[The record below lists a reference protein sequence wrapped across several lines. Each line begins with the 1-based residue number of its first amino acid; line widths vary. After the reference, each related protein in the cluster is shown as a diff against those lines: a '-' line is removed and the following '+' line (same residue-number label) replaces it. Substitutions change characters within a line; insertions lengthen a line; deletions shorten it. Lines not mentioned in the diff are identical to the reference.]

1 MKKKSIIILILFVVF
16 ITFIAGFS
24 NSYIS
29 RRIEHLAYVL
39 VLGIDKGEKARLK
52 ISIQFINVSS
62 SSSGASSDSSQ
73 IVLTSCEANSMF
85 SGLNLLNSYIGK
97 EINLAHCSVVV
108 FSEEIAKE
116 GISSEIYSLI
126 NNEEIRSSANIVV
139 TNCKAYDY
147 INNSKPNLEN
157 LTSKYFDT
165 FDITSKLTG
174 YFSNITLGN
183 FFNNLSE
190 RNSDPIAVL
199 GGLNST
205 ARSEEDEAS
214 SNSSEEDESSSNSSE
229 ENESSS
235 NSSEESSS
243 SSNSSNSDNING
255 ETSNSNSSSQDIE
268 DQEKQEI
275 ETNQNNLVA
284 GKSSIVGGRGTENL
298 GIAIFSGDKY
308 IGELTVWESICHSLI
323 INSIDTCIISV
334 EDPLVKSK
342 QLEIQLSPNKKSK
355 ITSNIENGA
364 ININI
369 ELNLIANIISLN
381 SNINYEDTDTINKI
395 STATQNRLND
405 ELNKYFDKTARK
417 YNVDID
423 KYYLSILKYFPYQ
436 KNFDDFNYKEK
447 LKNANFNCNTHVNI
461 ISSLLITKT

>member
-1 MKKKSIIILILFVVF
+1 MKKKFIIILILFVVF

-29 RRIEHLAYVL
+29 RRIEHLAYAL
-39 VLGIDKGEKARLK
+39 VLGIDKGEKAKLK
-52 ISIQFINVSS
+52 ISTQFINVPS

-73 IVLTSCEANSMF
+73 IILTSCEANSMF

-126 NNEEIRSSANIVV
+126 NNEEIRSSANIVI
-139 TNCKAYDY
+139 TNCTAYDY

-174 YFSNITLGN
+174 YFSNITLGD

-190 RNSDPIAVL
+190 SNSDPIAVL

-205 ARSEEDEAS
+205 ARSEEDK
-214 SNSSEEDESSSNSSE
+214 SSSNSSG
-229 ENESSS
+229 
-235 NSSEESSS
+235 ESSS
-243 SSNSSNSDNING
+243 SSKSSNSNNING
-255 ETSNSNSSSQDIE
+255 EASNSNSSSQDVE
-268 DQEKQEI
+268 EQEKQEI

-298 GIAIFSGDKY
+298 GLAIFSGDKY

-323 INSIDTCIISV
+323 TNSIDTCIISV
-334 EDPLVKSK
+334 DDPLFENE

-355 ITSNIENGA
+355 ITSNIENDV
-364 ININI
+364 ININV
-369 ELNLIANIISLN
+369 ELNLTANIISLN
-381 SNINYEDTDTINKI
+381 SNINYEDTDTIDKI

>member
-1 MKKKSIIILILFVVF
+1 MKKKFIIILILFVVF

-39 VLGIDKGEKARLK
+39 VLGIDKGEKTRLK
-52 ISIQFINVSS
+52 ISTQFINVSS

-73 IVLTSCEANSMF
+73 IVLTSCEANSIF

-174 YFSNITLGN
+174 YFSNITLGD

-190 RNSDPIAVL
+190 SNSDPIAVL

-205 ARSEEDEAS
+205 ARSEE
-214 SNSSEEDESSSNSSE
+214 NK
-229 ENESSS
+229 SSS

-243 SSNSSNSDNING
+243 SSNSGNSDNING
-255 ETSNSNSSSQDIE
+255 ETSNSNSSSQDVKE
-268 DQEKQEI
+268 QEKQEI

-298 GIAIFSGDKY
+298 GLAIFSGDKY

-323 INSIDTCIISV
+323 TNSIDTCIISID
-334 EDPLVKSK
+334 DPLFENE

-355 ITSNIENGA
+355 IISNIENDI
-364 ININI
+364 ININV
-369 ELNLIANIISLN
+369 ELNLTANIISLN

>member
-1 MKKKSIIILILFVVF
+1 MKKKFIIILILFVVF

-24 NSYIS
+24 NSYVS
-29 RRIEHLAYVL
+29 HRIEHLAYVL
-39 VLGIDKGEKARLK
+39 VLGIDKGEKAKLK
-52 ISIQFINVSS
+52 ISTQFINVSS

-174 YFSNITLGN
+174 YFSNITLGD

-190 RNSDPIAVL
+190 SNSDPIAVL

-205 ARSEEDEAS
+205 ARSEE
-214 SNSSEEDESSSNSSE
+214 NT
-229 ENESSS
+229 SSS

-243 SSNSSNSDNING
+243 SSNSGNSGNING
-255 ETSNSNSSSQDIE
+255 EASNSNSSSQDVE
-268 DQEKQEI
+268 EQEKQDI

-284 GKSSIVGGRGTENL
+284 GKSSIVGGRGTEDL
-298 GIAIFSGDKY
+298 GLAIFSGDKY

-323 INSIDTCIISV
+323 TNSIDTCIISV
-334 EDPLVKSK
+334 EDPLVENK

-355 ITSNIENGA
+355 ITSNIENGD

-369 ELNLIANIISLN
+369 ELNLIANILSLN

>member
-1 MKKKSIIILILFVVF
+1 MKKKFIIILILFVVF

-52 ISIQFINVSS
+52 ISTQFINVSS

-174 YFSNITLGN
+174 YFSNITLGD

-190 RNSDPIAVL
+190 SNSDPIAVL

-205 ARSEEDEAS
+205 ARSEE
-214 SNSSEEDESSSNSSE
+214 NK
-229 ENESSS
+229 SSS

-243 SSNSSNSDNING
+243 SSNSGNSDNING
-255 ETSNSNSSSQDIE
+255 ETSNSNSSSQDVE
-268 DQEKQEI
+268 EQEKQDI

-284 GKSSIVGGRGTENL
+284 GKSSIVGRRGTEDL
-298 GIAIFSGDKY
+298 GLAIFSGDKY

-323 INSIDTCIISV
+323 TNSIDTCIISV
-334 EDPLVKSK
+334 EDPLVENK

-381 SNINYEDTDTINKI
+381 SNINYEDTDTIDKI
-395 STATQNRLND
+395 STATQNRLNV
-405 ELNKYFDKTARK
+405 ELNKYFDKTAK
-417 YNVDID
+417 EYNVDID

>member
-190 RNSDPIAVL
+190 SNSDPIAVL

-205 ARSEEDEAS
+205 ARSEEGKAS
-214 SNSSEEDESSSNSSE
+214 SNSAEE
-229 ENESSS
+229 
-235 NSSEESSS
+235 
-243 SSNSSNSDNING
+243 
-255 ETSNSNSSSQDIE
+255 
-268 DQEKQEI
+268 
-275 ETNQNNLVA
+275 
-284 GKSSIVGGRGTENL
+284 
-298 GIAIFSGDKY
+298 
-308 IGELTVWESICHSLI
+308 
-323 INSIDTCIISV
+323 
-334 EDPLVKSK
+334 
-342 QLEIQLSPNKKSK
+342 
-355 ITSNIENGA
+355 
-364 ININI
+364 
-369 ELNLIANIISLN
+369 
-381 SNINYEDTDTINKI
+381 
-395 STATQNRLND
+395 
-405 ELNKYFDKTARK
+405 
-417 YNVDID
+417 
-423 KYYLSILKYFPYQ
+423 
-436 KNFDDFNYKEK
+436 
-447 LKNANFNCNTHVNI
+447 
-461 ISSLLITKT
+461 

>member
-1 MKKKSIIILILFVVF
+1 MKKKFIIILILFVVF

-24 NSYIS
+24 NSYVS
-29 RRIEHLAYVL
+29 HRIEHLAYVL

-52 ISIQFINVSS
+52 ISTQFINVSS

-97 EINLAHCSVVV
+97 EINLAHCSVIV

-174 YFSNITLGN
+174 YFSNITLGD

-190 RNSDPIAVL
+190 SNSDPIAVL

-205 ARSEEDEAS
+205 ARSEE
-214 SNSSEEDESSSNSSE
+214 NK
-229 ENESSS
+229 SSS

-243 SSNSSNSDNING
+243 SSNNGNSGNING
-255 ETSNSNSSSQDIE
+255 EASNSNSSSQDVE
-268 DQEKQEI
+268 NQEKQEI
-275 ETNQNNLVA
+275 ETSQNNLVA
-284 GKSSIVGGRGTENL
+284 GKSSIVGGRGTEDL
-298 GIAIFSGDKY
+298 GLAIFSGDKY

-323 INSIDTCIISV
+323 TNSIDTCIISV
-334 EDPLVKSK
+334 EDPLVENK

-355 ITSNIENGA
+355 ITSNIENGD

-405 ELNKYFDKTARK
+405 ELNKYFDKIARK

-447 LKNANFNCNTHVNI
+447 LKHANFNCNTHVNI

>member
-1 MKKKSIIILILFVVF
+1 MKKKFIIILILFVVF

-52 ISIQFINVSS
+52 ISTQFINVSS

-157 LTSKYFDT
+157 ITSKYFDT

-174 YFSNITLGN
+174 YFSNITLGD
-183 FFNNLSE
+183 FFNRLSE

-205 ARSEEDEAS
+205 ARSEE
-214 SNSSEEDESSSNSSE
+214 NKSSSNSSK
-229 ENESSS
+229 
-235 NSSEESSS
+235 ESSS
-243 SSNSSNSDNING
+243 SSNSGNSDNING
-255 ETSNSNSSSQDIE
+255 ETLNSNSSSQDVE

-275 ETNQNNLVA
+275 ETTQNSLVA

-334 EDPLVKSK
+334 EDPLVENK
-342 QLEIQLSPNKKSK
+342 QLEIQLSPNRKSK

-436 KNFDDFNYKEK
+436 KDFDDFNYKEK

>member
-1 MKKKSIIILILFVVF
+1 MKKKFIIILILFVVF

-24 NSYIS
+24 NSYVS
-29 RRIEHLAYVL
+29 HRIEHLAYVL

-52 ISIQFINVSS
+52 ISTQFINVPS

-97 EINLAHCSVVV
+97 EINLAHCSVIV

-174 YFSNITLGN
+174 YFSNITLGD

-190 RNSDPIAVL
+190 SNSDPIAVL

-205 ARSEEDEAS
+205 ARSEE
-214 SNSSEEDESSSNSSE
+214 NK
-229 ENESSS
+229 SSS

-243 SSNSSNSDNING
+243 SSNSGNSGNING
-255 ETSNSNSSSQDIE
+255 EASNSNSSSQDVE
-268 DQEKQEI
+268 EQEKQDI

-284 GKSSIVGGRGTENL
+284 GKSSIVGRRGTEDL
-298 GIAIFSGDKY
+298 GLAIFSGDKY

-323 INSIDTCIISV
+323 TNSIDTCIISV
-334 EDPLVKSK
+334 EDPLVENK

-405 ELNKYFDKTARK
+405 ELNKYFDKIARK

>member
-1 MKKKSIIILILFVVF
+1 MKKKFIIILILFVVF
-16 ITFIAGFS
+16 ITFIVGFS

-52 ISIQFINVSS
+52 ISTQFINVSS

-157 LTSKYFDT
+157 ITSKYFDT

-174 YFSNITLGN
+174 YFSNITLGD
-183 FFNNLSE
+183 FFNRLSE

-205 ARSEEDEAS
+205 ARSEE
-214 SNSSEEDESSSNSSE
+214 NKSSSNSSK
-229 ENESSS
+229 
-235 NSSEESSS
+235 ESSS
-243 SSNSSNSDNING
+243 SSNSGNSDNING
-255 ETSNSNSSSQDIE
+255 ETLNSNSSSQDVE

-275 ETNQNNLVA
+275 ETTQNNLVA

>member
-1 MKKKSIIILILFVVF
+1 MKKKFIIILILFVVF

-29 RRIEHLAYVL
+29 RRIEHLAYAL
-39 VLGIDKGEKARLK
+39 VLGIDKGEKAKLK
-52 ISIQFINVSS
+52 ISTQFINVPS

-73 IVLTSCEANSMF
+73 IILTSCEANSMF

-190 RNSDPIAVL
+190 SNSDPIAVL

-205 ARSEEDEAS
+205 ARSEEGKA
-214 SNSSEEDESSSNSSE
+214 
-229 ENESSS
+229 SS

-243 SSNSSNSDNING
+243 SSKSGNSNNING

-268 DQEKQEI
+268 EQEKQEI

-298 GIAIFSGDKY
+298 GLAIFSGDKY
-308 IGELTVWESICHSLI
+308 IGELTAWESICHSLI
-323 INSIDTCIISV
+323 TNSIDTCIISV
-334 EDPLVKSK
+334 EDPLVENK

-436 KNFDDFNYKEK
+436 KNFDNFNYKEK

>member
-1 MKKKSIIILILFVVF
+1 MKKKFIIILILFVVF

-24 NSYIS
+24 NSYVS
-29 RRIEHLAYVL
+29 HRIEHLAYVL

-52 ISIQFINVSS
+52 ISTQFINVAS

-174 YFSNITLGN
+174 YFSNITLGD

-190 RNSDPIAVL
+190 SNSDPIAVL

-205 ARSEEDEAS
+205 ARSEE
-214 SNSSEEDESSSNSSE
+214 NT
-229 ENESSS
+229 SSS

-243 SSNSSNSDNING
+243 SSNSGNSDNING

-275 ETNQNNLVA
+275 ETTQNNLVA

-298 GIAIFSGDKY
+298 GLAIFSGDKY

-323 INSIDTCIISV
+323 TNSIDTCIISV
-334 EDPLVKSK
+334 EDPLVENK

>member
-1 MKKKSIIILILFVVF
+1 MKKKFIIILILFVVF

-52 ISIQFINVSS
+52 ISTQFINVSS

-174 YFSNITLGN
+174 YFSNITLGD

-190 RNSDPIAVL
+190 SNSDPIAVL

-205 ARSEEDEAS
+205 ARSEE
-214 SNSSEEDESSSNSSE
+214 NT
-229 ENESSS
+229 SSS

-243 SSNSSNSDNING
+243 SSNSGNSGNING
-255 ETSNSNSSSQDIE
+255 EASNSNSSSQDVE
-268 DQEKQEI
+268 EQEKQDI

-284 GKSSIVGGRGTENL
+284 GKSSIVGGRGTEDL

-323 INSIDTCIISV
+323 TNSIDTCIISV
-334 EDPLVKSK
+334 EDPLVENK

>member
-1 MKKKSIIILILFVVF
+1 MKKKFVIILILFIVF

-24 NSYIS
+24 DSYIS
-29 RRIEHLAYVL
+29 RRIDHLAYVL

-52 ISIQFINVSS
+52 ISTQFINVSS

-73 IVLTSCEANSMF
+73 IVLTSCEANSIF

-174 YFSNITLGN
+174 YFSNITLGD

-190 RNSDPIAVL
+190 SNSDPIAVL

-205 ARSEEDEAS
+205 ARSEE
-214 SNSSEEDESSSNSSE
+214 NK
-229 ENESSS
+229 SSS

-243 SSNSSNSDNING
+243 SSNSGNSDNING
-255 ETSNSNSSSQDIE
+255 ETSNSNLSSQDVE
-268 DQEKQEI
+268 EQEKQEI
-275 ETNQNNLVA
+275 ETNQDNLVA

-298 GIAIFSGDKY
+298 GLAIFSGDKY

-323 INSIDTCIISV
+323 TNSIDTCIISV
-334 EDPLVKSK
+334 EDPLVENK

-395 STATQNRLND
+395 SAATQNRLND

>member
-1 MKKKSIIILILFVVF
+1 MKKKFIIILILFVVF

-24 NSYIS
+24 NSYVS
-29 RRIEHLAYVL
+29 HRIEHLAYVL

-52 ISIQFINVSS
+52 ISSQFINVSS

-174 YFSNITLGN
+174 YFSNITLGD

-190 RNSDPIAVL
+190 SNSDPIAVL

-205 ARSEEDEAS
+205 ARSEE
-214 SNSSEEDESSSNSSE
+214 NT
-229 ENESSS
+229 SSS

-243 SSNSSNSDNING
+243 SSNSGNSGNING
-255 ETSNSNSSSQDIE
+255 EASNSNSSSQDVE
-268 DQEKQEI
+268 EQEKQDI

-284 GKSSIVGGRGTENL
+284 GKSSIVGGRGTEDL

-323 INSIDTCIISV
+323 TNSIDTCIISV
-334 EDPLVKSK
+334 EDPLVENK

-355 ITSNIENGA
+355 ITSNIENGD

-369 ELNLIANIISLN
+369 ELNLIANILSLN

>member
-1 MKKKSIIILILFVVF
+1 MKKKFIIILILFVVF

-24 NSYIS
+24 NSYVS
-29 RRIEHLAYVL
+29 HRIEHLAYVL

-52 ISIQFINVSS
+52 ISTQFINVAS

-174 YFSNITLGN
+174 YFSNITLGD

-190 RNSDPIAVL
+190 SNSDPIAVL

-205 ARSEEDEAS
+205 ARSEE
-214 SNSSEEDESSSNSSE
+214 NT
-229 ENESSS
+229 SSS

-243 SSNSSNSDNING
+243 SSNSGNSGNING
-255 ETSNSNSSSQDIE
+255 EASNSNSSSQDVE
-268 DQEKQEI
+268 EQEKQDI

-284 GKSSIVGGRGTENL
+284 GKSSIVGGRGTEDL

-323 INSIDTCIISV
+323 TNSIDTCIISV
-334 EDPLVKSK
+334 EDPLVENK

-355 ITSNIENGA
+355 ITSNIENGD

-369 ELNLIANIISLN
+369 ELNLIANILSLN

-405 ELNKYFDKTARK
+405 ELNKYFDKIARK

-436 KNFDDFNYKEK
+436 KKFDDFNYKEK

>member
-1 MKKKSIIILILFVVF
+1 MKKKFIIILILFVVF

-24 NSYIS
+24 NSYVS
-29 RRIEHLAYVL
+29 HRIEHLAYVL
-39 VLGIDKGEKARLK
+39 VLGIDKGEKAKLK
-52 ISIQFINVSS
+52 ISTQFINVSS

-174 YFSNITLGN
+174 YFSNITLGD

-190 RNSDPIAVL
+190 SNSDPIAVL

-205 ARSEEDEAS
+205 ARSEE
-214 SNSSEEDESSSNSSE
+214 NK
-229 ENESSS
+229 SSS

-243 SSNSSNSDNING
+243 SSNSGNSGNING
-255 ETSNSNSSSQDIE
+255 EASNSNSSSQDVE
-268 DQEKQEI
+268 EQEKQDI

-284 GKSSIVGGRGTENL
+284 GKSSIVGGRGTEDL
-298 GIAIFSGDKY
+298 GLAIFSGDKY

-323 INSIDTCIISV
+323 TNSIDTCIISV
-334 EDPLVKSK
+334 EDPLVENK

-355 ITSNIENGA
+355 ITSNIENGD

-369 ELNLIANIISLN
+369 ELNLIANILSLN

>member
-1 MKKKSIIILILFVVF
+1 MKKKFIIILILFVVF

-24 NSYIS
+24 NSYVS
-29 RRIEHLAYVL
+29 HRIEHLAYVL

-52 ISIQFINVSS
+52 ISTQFINVPS

-97 EINLAHCSVVV
+97 EINLAHCSVIV

-174 YFSNITLGN
+174 YFSNITLGD

-190 RNSDPIAVL
+190 SNSDPIAVL

-205 ARSEEDEAS
+205 ARSEE
-214 SNSSEEDESSSNSSE
+214 NK
-229 ENESSS
+229 SSS

-243 SSNSSNSDNING
+243 SSNSGNSGNING
-255 ETSNSNSSSQDIE
+255 EASNSNSSSQDVE
-268 DQEKQEI
+268 EQEKQDI

-284 GKSSIVGGRGTENL
+284 GKSSIVGRRGTEDL
-298 GIAIFSGDKY
+298 GLAIFSGDKY

-323 INSIDTCIISV
+323 TNSIDTCIISV
-334 EDPLVKSK
+334 EDPLVENK

-355 ITSNIENGA
+355 ITSNIENGD

-405 ELNKYFDKTARK
+405 ELNKYFDKIARK

>member
-1 MKKKSIIILILFVVF
+1 MKKKFIIILILFVVF

-24 NSYIS
+24 NSYVS
-29 RRIEHLAYVL
+29 HRIEHLAYVL

-52 ISIQFINVSS
+52 ISTQFINVSS

-97 EINLAHCSVVV
+97 EINLAHCSVIV

-174 YFSNITLGN
+174 YFSNITLGD

-190 RNSDPIAVL
+190 SNSDPIAVL

-205 ARSEEDEAS
+205 ARSEE
-214 SNSSEEDESSSNSSE
+214 NK
-229 ENESSS
+229 SSS

-243 SSNSSNSDNING
+243 SSNSGNSGNING
-255 ETSNSNSSSQDIE
+255 EASNSNSSSQDVE
-268 DQEKQEI
+268 EQEKQDI

-284 GKSSIVGGRGTENL
+284 GKSSIVGGRGTEDL

-323 INSIDTCIISV
+323 TNSIDTCIISV
-334 EDPLVKSK
+334 EDPLVENK

-355 ITSNIENGA
+355 ITSNIENGD

-369 ELNLIANIISLN
+369 ELNLIANILSLN

-405 ELNKYFDKTARK
+405 ELNKYFDKIARK

>member
-1 MKKKSIIILILFVVF
+1 MKKKFIIILILFVVF

-24 NSYIS
+24 NSYVS
-29 RRIEHLAYVL
+29 HRIEHLAYVL

-52 ISIQFINVSS
+52 ISTQFINVSS

-97 EINLAHCSVVV
+97 EINLAHCSVIV

-174 YFSNITLGN
+174 YFSNITLGD

-190 RNSDPIAVL
+190 SNSDPIAVL

-205 ARSEEDEAS
+205 ARSEE
-214 SNSSEEDESSSNSSE
+214 NK
-229 ENESSS
+229 SSS

-243 SSNSSNSDNING
+243 SSNSGNSGNING
-255 ETSNSNSSSQDIE
+255 EASNSNSSSQDVE
-268 DQEKQEI
+268 EQEKQDI

-284 GKSSIVGGRGTENL
+284 GKSSIVGRRGTEDL
-298 GIAIFSGDKY
+298 GLAIFSGDKY

-323 INSIDTCIISV
+323 TNSIDTCIISV
-334 EDPLVKSK
+334 EDPLVENK

-405 ELNKYFDKTARK
+405 ELNKYFDKIARK

-436 KNFDDFNYKEK
+436 LNFDDFNYKEK
-447 LKNANFNCNTHVNI
+447 LKHANFNCNTHVNI

>member
-1 MKKKSIIILILFVVF
+1 MKKKFIIILILFVVF

-52 ISIQFINVSS
+52 ISTQFINVSS

-157 LTSKYFDT
+157 ITSKYFDT

-174 YFSNITLGN
+174 YFSNITLGD
-183 FFNNLSE
+183 FFNRLSE

-205 ARSEEDEAS
+205 ARSEE
-214 SNSSEEDESSSNSSE
+214 NKSSSNSSK
-229 ENESSS
+229 
-235 NSSEESSS
+235 ESSS
-243 SSNSSNSDNING
+243 SSNSGNSDNING
-255 ETSNSNSSSQDIE
+255 ETLNSNSSSQDVE

-275 ETNQNNLVA
+275 ETTQNSLVA

-334 EDPLVKSK
+334 EDPLVENK
-342 QLEIQLSPNKKSK
+342 QLEIQLSPNRKSK

-381 SNINYEDTDTINKI
+381 SNINYEDIDTINKI

-436 KNFDDFNYKEK
+436 KNFDNFNYKEK

>member
-1 MKKKSIIILILFVVF
+1 MKKKFIIILILFVVF

-52 ISIQFINVSS
+52 ISTQFINVSS

-174 YFSNITLGN
+174 YFSNITLGD

-190 RNSDPIAVL
+190 SNSDPIAVL

-205 ARSEEDEAS
+205 ARSEE
-214 SNSSEEDESSSNSSE
+214 NK
-229 ENESSS
+229 SSS

-243 SSNSSNSDNING
+243 SSNSGNSDNING
-255 ETSNSNSSSQDIE
+255 ETSNSNSSSQDVE
-268 DQEKQEI
+268 EQEKQDI

-284 GKSSIVGGRGTENL
+284 GKSSIVGRRGTEDL
-298 GIAIFSGDKY
+298 GLAIFSGDKY

-323 INSIDTCIISV
+323 TNSIDTCIISV
-334 EDPLVKSK
+334 EDPLVENK

-369 ELNLIANIISLN
+369 ELNLIANILSLN
-381 SNINYEDTDTINKI
+381 SNINYEDTDTIDKI

-405 ELNKYFDKTARK
+405 ELNKYFDKTAK
-417 YNVDID
+417 EYNVDID

>member
-1 MKKKSIIILILFVVF
+1 MKKKFIIILILFVVF

-24 NSYIS
+24 NSYVS
-29 RRIEHLAYVL
+29 HRIEHLAYVL

-52 ISIQFINVSS
+52 ISTQFINVAS

-97 EINLAHCSVVV
+97 EINLAHCSVIV

-174 YFSNITLGN
+174 YFSNITLGD

-190 RNSDPIAVL
+190 SNSDPIAVL

-205 ARSEEDEAS
+205 ARSEE
-214 SNSSEEDESSSNSSE
+214 NT
-229 ENESSS
+229 SSS

-243 SSNSSNSDNING
+243 SSNSGNSGNINV
-255 ETSNSNSSSQDIE
+255 EASNSNSSSQDVE
-268 DQEKQEI
+268 EQEKQDI

-284 GKSSIVGGRGTENL
+284 GKSSIVGGRGTEDL

-323 INSIDTCIISV
+323 TNSIDTCIISV
-334 EDPLVKSK
+334 EDPLVENK

-355 ITSNIENGA
+355 ITSNIENGD

-369 ELNLIANIISLN
+369 ELNLIANILSLN

-405 ELNKYFDKTARK
+405 ELNKYFDKIARK

>member
-1 MKKKSIIILILFVVF
+1 MKKKFIIILILFVVF

-24 NSYIS
+24 NSYVS
-29 RRIEHLAYVL
+29 HRIEHLAYVL
-39 VLGIDKGEKARLK
+39 VLGIDKGEKAKLK
-52 ISIQFINVSS
+52 ISTQFINVSS

-97 EINLAHCSVVV
+97 EINLAHCSVIV

-174 YFSNITLGN
+174 YFSNITLGD

-190 RNSDPIAVL
+190 SNSDPIAVL

-205 ARSEEDEAS
+205 ARSEE
-214 SNSSEEDESSSNSSE
+214 NK
-229 ENESSS
+229 SSS

-243 SSNSSNSDNING
+243 SSNSGNSGNINS
-255 ETSNSNSSSQDIE
+255 EASNSNSSSQDVE
-268 DQEKQEI
+268 EQEKQDI

-298 GIAIFSGDKY
+298 GLAIFSGDKY
-308 IGELTVWESICHSLI
+308 IGELTAWESICHSLI
-323 INSIDTCIISV
+323 TNSIDTCIISV
-334 EDPLVKSK
+334 EDPLVENK

-355 ITSNIENGA
+355 ITSNIENGD

-369 ELNLIANIISLN
+369 ELNLIANILSLN

-405 ELNKYFDKTARK
+405 ELNKYFDKIARK

>member
-1 MKKKSIIILILFVVF
+1 MKKKFIIILILFVVS

-39 VLGIDKGEKARLK
+39 VLGIDKGEKTRLK
-52 ISIQFINVSS
+52 ISTQFINVSS

-73 IVLTSCEANSMF
+73 IVLTSCEANSIF

-174 YFSNITLGN
+174 YFSNITLGD

-190 RNSDPIAVL
+190 SNSDPIAVL

-205 ARSEEDEAS
+205 ARSEE
-214 SNSSEEDESSSNSSE
+214 NK
-229 ENESSS
+229 SSS

-243 SSNSSNSDNING
+243 SSNSGNSDNING
-255 ETSNSNSSSQDIE
+255 ETSNSNLSSQDVE
-268 DQEKQEI
+268 EQEKQEI

-298 GIAIFSGDKY
+298 GLAIFSGDKY

-323 INSIDTCIISV
+323 TNSIDTCIISV
-334 EDPLVKSK
+334 EDPLVENK

-395 STATQNRLND
+395 SAATQNRLND

>member
-1 MKKKSIIILILFVVF
+1 MKKKFIIILILFVVF

-24 NSYIS
+24 NSYVS
-29 RRIEHLAYVL
+29 HRIEHLAYVL
-39 VLGIDKGEKARLK
+39 VLGIDKGEKAKLK
-52 ISIQFINVSS
+52 ISTQFINVSS

-73 IVLTSCEANSMF
+73 IILTSCEANSIF

-174 YFSNITLGN
+174 YFSNITLGD

-190 RNSDPIAVL
+190 SNSDPIAVL

-205 ARSEEDEAS
+205 ARSEE
-214 SNSSEEDESSSNSSE
+214 NK
-229 ENESSS
+229 SSS

-243 SSNSSNSDNING
+243 SSNSGNSGNING
-255 ETSNSNSSSQDIE
+255 EVSNSNSSSQDVE
-268 DQEKQEI
+268 NQEKQEI
-275 ETNQNNLVA
+275 ETSQNNLVA

-298 GIAIFSGDKY
+298 GLAVFSGDKY

-323 INSIDTCIISV
+323 TNSIDTCIISV
-334 EDPLVKSK
+334 EDPLVENK
-342 QLEIQLSPNKKSK
+342 QLEIQLSTNKKSK

-381 SNINYEDTDTINKI
+381 SNINYEDTNTINKI

-405 ELNKYFDKTARK
+405 ELNKYFDKTVK
-417 YNVDID
+417 EYNVDID

>member
-1 MKKKSIIILILFVVF
+1 MKKKFIIILILFVVF

-24 NSYIS
+24 NSYVS
-29 RRIEHLAYVL
+29 HRIEHLAYVL

-52 ISIQFINVSS
+52 ISTQFINVAS

-97 EINLAHCSVVV
+97 EINLAHCSVIV

-174 YFSNITLGN
+174 YFSNITLGD

-190 RNSDPIAVL
+190 SNSDPIAVL

-205 ARSEEDEAS
+205 ARSEE
-214 SNSSEEDESSSNSSE
+214 NK
-229 ENESSS
+229 SSS

-243 SSNSSNSDNING
+243 SSNSGNSGNING
-255 ETSNSNSSSQDIE
+255 EASNSNSSSQDVE
-268 DQEKQEI
+268 EQEKQDI

-284 GKSSIVGGRGTENL
+284 GKSSIVGGRGTEDL

-323 INSIDTCIISV
+323 TNSIDTCIISV
-334 EDPLVKSK
+334 EDPLVENK

-355 ITSNIENGA
+355 ITSNIENGD

-369 ELNLIANIISLN
+369 ELNLIANILSLN

-405 ELNKYFDKTARK
+405 ELNKYFDKIARK

>member
-1 MKKKSIIILILFVVF
+1 MKKKFIIILILFVVF
-16 ITFIAGFS
+16 ITFIVGFS

-52 ISIQFINVSS
+52 ISTQFINVSS

-157 LTSKYFDT
+157 ITSKYFDT

-174 YFSNITLGN
+174 YFSNITLGD
-183 FFNNLSE
+183 FFNRLSE

-205 ARSEEDEAS
+205 ARSEE
-214 SNSSEEDESSSNSSE
+214 NKSSSNSSK
-229 ENESSS
+229 
-235 NSSEESSS
+235 ESSS
-243 SSNSSNSDNING
+243 SSNSGNSDNING
-255 ETSNSNSSSQDIE
+255 ETLNSNSSSQDVE

-275 ETNQNNLVA
+275 ETTQNSLVA

-395 STATQNRLND
+395 SAATQNRLND

>member
-1 MKKKSIIILILFVVF
+1 MKKKFIIILILFVVF

-24 NSYIS
+24 NSYVS
-29 RRIEHLAYVL
+29 HRIEHLAYVL
-39 VLGIDKGEKARLK
+39 VLGIDKGEKAKLK
-52 ISIQFINVSS
+52 ISTQFINVSS

-97 EINLAHCSVVV
+97 EINLAHCSVIV

-174 YFSNITLGN
+174 YFSNITLGD

-190 RNSDPIAVL
+190 SNSDPIAVL

-205 ARSEEDEAS
+205 ARSEE
-214 SNSSEEDESSSNSSE
+214 NK
-229 ENESSS
+229 SSS

-243 SSNSSNSDNING
+243 SSNSGNSDNING
-255 ETSNSNSSSQDIE
+255 EASNSNSSSQDVE
-268 DQEKQEI
+268 EQEKQDI

-284 GKSSIVGGRGTENL
+284 GKSSIVGRRGTEDL
-298 GIAIFSGDKY
+298 GLAIFSGDKY

-323 INSIDTCIISV
+323 TNSIDTCIISV
-334 EDPLVKSK
+334 EDPLVENK

-355 ITSNIENGA
+355 ITSNIENGD

-405 ELNKYFDKTARK
+405 ELNKYFDKIARK

>member
-1 MKKKSIIILILFVVF
+1 MKKKFIIILILFVVF

-39 VLGIDKGEKARLK
+39 VLGIDKGEKTRLK
-52 ISIQFINVSS
+52 ISTQFINVSS

-73 IVLTSCEANSMF
+73 IVLTSCEANSIF

-174 YFSNITLGN
+174 YFSNITLGD

-190 RNSDPIAVL
+190 SNSDPIAVL

-205 ARSEEDEAS
+205 ARSEE
-214 SNSSEEDESSSNSSE
+214 NK
-229 ENESSS
+229 SSS

-243 SSNSSNSDNING
+243 SSNSGNSDNING
-255 ETSNSNSSSQDIE
+255 ETSNSNLSSQDVE
-268 DQEKQEI
+268 EQEKQEI

-298 GIAIFSGDKY
+298 GLAIFSGDKY

-323 INSIDTCIISV
+323 TNSIDTCIISV
-334 EDPLVKSK
+334 EDPLVENK

-369 ELNLIANIISLN
+369 ERNLIANIISLN

-395 STATQNRLND
+395 SAATQNRLND

>member
-1 MKKKSIIILILFVVF
+1 MKKKFIIILILFVVF

-24 NSYIS
+24 NSYVS
-29 RRIEHLAYVL
+29 HRIEHLAYVL

-52 ISIQFINVSS
+52 ISTQFINVAS

-174 YFSNITLGN
+174 YFSNITLGD

-190 RNSDPIAVL
+190 SNSDPIAVL

-205 ARSEEDEAS
+205 ARSEE
-214 SNSSEEDESSSNSSE
+214 NT
-229 ENESSS
+229 SSS

-243 SSNSSNSDNING
+243 SSNSGNSGNING
-255 ETSNSNSSSQDIE
+255 EASNSNSSSQDVE
-268 DQEKQEI
+268 EQEKQDI

-284 GKSSIVGGRGTENL
+284 GKSSIVGGRGTEDL

-323 INSIDTCIISV
+323 TNSIDTCIISV
-334 EDPLVKSK
+334 EDPLVENK

-355 ITSNIENGA
+355 ITSNIENGD

-369 ELNLIANIISLN
+369 ELNLIANILSLN

-405 ELNKYFDKTARK
+405 ELNKYFDKIARK

>member
-1 MKKKSIIILILFVVF
+1 MKKKFIIILILFVVF

-52 ISIQFINVSS
+52 ISTQFINVSS

-157 LTSKYFDT
+157 ITSKYFDT

-174 YFSNITLGN
+174 YFSNITLGD
-183 FFNNLSE
+183 FFNRLSE

-205 ARSEEDEAS
+205 ARSEE
-214 SNSSEEDESSSNSSE
+214 NKSSSNSSK
-229 ENESSS
+229 
-235 NSSEESSS
+235 ESSS
-243 SSNSSNSDNING
+243 SSNSGNSDNING
-255 ETSNSNSSSQDIE
+255 ETLNSNSSSQDVE

-275 ETNQNNLVA
+275 ETTQNSLVA

-334 EDPLVKSK
+334 EDPLVENK
-342 QLEIQLSPNKKSK
+342 QLEIQLSPNRKSK

-381 SNINYEDTDTINKI
+381 SNINYEDIDTINKI
-395 STATQNRLND
+395 STATQNRLNV

-436 KNFDDFNYKEK
+436 KNFDNFNYKEK

>member
-1 MKKKSIIILILFVVF
+1 MKKKFIIILILFVVF

-24 NSYIS
+24 NSYVS
-29 RRIEHLAYVL
+29 HRIEHLAYVL

-52 ISIQFINVSS
+52 ISTQFINVSS

-174 YFSNITLGN
+174 YFSNITLGD

-190 RNSDPIAVL
+190 SNSDPIAVL

-205 ARSEEDEAS
+205 ARSEENKS
-214 SNSSEEDESSSNSSE
+214 SP
-229 ENESSS
+229 

-243 SSNSSNSDNING
+243 SSNSGNSGNING
-255 ETSNSNSSSQDIE
+255 EASNSNSSSQDVE
-268 DQEKQEI
+268 EQEKQDI

-284 GKSSIVGGRGTENL
+284 GKSSIVGGRGTEDL

-323 INSIDTCIISV
+323 TNSIDTCIISV
-334 EDPLVKSK
+334 EDPLVENK

-355 ITSNIENGA
+355 ITSNIENGD

-369 ELNLIANIISLN
+369 ELNLIANILSLN

>member
-1 MKKKSIIILILFVVF
+1 MKKKFIIILILFVVF

-29 RRIEHLAYVL
+29 RRIEHLAYAL
-39 VLGIDKGEKARLK
+39 VLGIDKGEKAKLK
-52 ISIQFINVSS
+52 ISTQFINVPS

-73 IVLTSCEANSMF
+73 IILTSCEANSMF

-126 NNEEIRSSANIVV
+126 NNEEIRSSANIVI
-139 TNCKAYDY
+139 TNCTAYDY

-174 YFSNITLGN
+174 YFSNITLGD

-190 RNSDPIAVL
+190 SNSDPIAVL

-205 ARSEEDEAS
+205 ARSEEDK
-214 SNSSEEDESSSNSSE
+214 SSSNSSG
-229 ENESSS
+229 
-235 NSSEESSS
+235 ESSS
-243 SSNSSNSDNING
+243 SSKSSNSNNING
-255 ETSNSNSSSQDIE
+255 EASNSNSSSQDVE
-268 DQEKQEI
+268 EQEKQEI

-298 GIAIFSGDKY
+298 GLAIFSGDKY

-323 INSIDTCIISV
+323 TNSIDTCIISA
-334 EDPLVKSK
+334 EDPLVENK

-355 ITSNIENGA
+355 ITSTIENGA

-436 KNFDDFNYKEK
+436 KNFDNFNYKEK
-447 LKNANFNCNTHVNI
+447 LKNAKFNCNTHVNI

>member
-1 MKKKSIIILILFVVF
+1 MKKKFIIILILFVVF

-24 NSYIS
+24 NSYVS
-29 RRIEHLAYVL
+29 HRIEHLAYVL
-39 VLGIDKGEKARLK
+39 VLGIDKGEKAKLK
-52 ISIQFINVSS
+52 ISTQFINVSS

-97 EINLAHCSVVV
+97 EINLAHCSVIV

-174 YFSNITLGN
+174 YFSNITLGD

-190 RNSDPIAVL
+190 SNSDPIAVL

-205 ARSEEDEAS
+205 ARSEE
-214 SNSSEEDESSSNSSE
+214 NKSSSNSSG
-229 ENESSS
+229 
-235 NSSEESSS
+235 ESSS
-243 SSNSSNSDNING
+243 SSNSGNSDNING
-255 ETSNSNSSSQDIE
+255 ETSNSNSSSQDVE
-268 DQEKQEI
+268 EQEKQDI

-284 GKSSIVGGRGTENL
+284 GKSSIVGGRGTEDL

-323 INSIDTCIISV
+323 TNSINTCIISV
-334 EDPLVKSK
+334 EDPLVENK

-355 ITSNIENGA
+355 ITSNIENGD

-369 ELNLIANIISLN
+369 ELNLIANILSLN

>member
-1 MKKKSIIILILFVVF
+1 MKKKFIIILILFVVF

-29 RRIEHLAYVL
+29 RRIEHLAYAL
-39 VLGIDKGEKARLK
+39 VLGIDKGEKAKLK
-52 ISIQFINVSS
+52 ISTQFINVPS

-73 IVLTSCEANSMF
+73 IILTSCEANSMF

-174 YFSNITLGN
+174 YFSNITLGD

-190 RNSDPIAVL
+190 SNSDPIAVL

-205 ARSEEDEAS
+205 ARSEE
-214 SNSSEEDESSSNSSE
+214 NT
-229 ENESSS
+229 SSS

-243 SSNSSNSDNING
+243 SSNSGNSGNING
-255 ETSNSNSSSQDIE
+255 EASNSNSSSQDVE
-268 DQEKQEI
+268 EQEKQDI

-284 GKSSIVGGRGTENL
+284 GKSSIVGGRGTEDL

-323 INSIDTCIISV
+323 TNSIDTCIISV
-334 EDPLVKSK
+334 EDPLVENK

-355 ITSNIENGA
+355 ITSNIENGD

-369 ELNLIANIISLN
+369 ELNLIANILSLN